1 MFMYVVLSRT
11 LESELQTLSTE
22 LGDVVQ
28 WFSLGVFLGLPPHEL
43 ERLKQTHGSRKD
55 GLAPML
61 DLWMKTGPVDYS
73 NLIAALEF
81 CGLSSLAQSL
91 SVKYG
96 KRKRSFDR
104 GISINIAMV
113 WPF

>member
-1 MFMYVVLSRT
+1 MQLVIVCTCIYVVLSCT
-11 LESELQTLSTE
+11 LESELQTLSTD

-61 DLWMKTGPVDYS
+61 DLWMRTGPVDYS

-96 KRKRSFDR
+96 KADF
-104 GISINIAMV
+104 
-113 WPF
+113 F